1 VEKCIRFCSFFLR
14 DISVYLVADKML
26 KTMLFWGVEIMKNDR
41 KLIQFHFITNPEV
54 STHYHQNPEVFYV
67 LTGELKVQIDE
78 TTFLMKQ
85 GDILLINANKRHTM
99 NGNEELLGARF
110 DLDFHL
116 LAEYMESMQLLF
128 WCNSVADKNAAY
140 ADLREVFDQI
150 LSRYFEKDEKSALDL
165 QALYF
170 QAAHILTS
178 NFLVKAD
185 DTRLNMDD
193 SQDRQRVRQIQN
205 YIQANYQSQI
215 SLNNLADQ
223 LYLSNA
229 YLSKYV
235 KKHLG
240 LTFMEYLNNVRLFH
254 AVDELLYTKKNMTHI
269 ALDNGFPTSATFT
282 KAFRDIYGEAPS
294 EYRRK
299 MREQQEPNNPEQGL
313 SEEESGRIKKYLIF
327 KEQHNEPVVKNQ
339 KVCTVDVQQTGKLLT
354 DCHKAICV
362 GDAYTVLQSDV
373 QSQLRDLQ
381 KAADIKYARMWNIFS
396 REECYNEKG
405 GCNFRKI
412 DQILDF
418 LLENHMK
425 PYLELGHKEVLLNY
439 SAEKFL
445 KENEKIENYEVQVY
459 EYIIREFC
467 THLVNRYGIDEIE
480 TWYFEYYN
488 FSNTGVTE
496 STGMTEEEGLYY
508 QYFAIIYR
516 ILKGISPAIKV
527 GGAGFILGYG
537 TLGCRSIL
545 PIWKKKNLMPDFL
558 SVYSYQYV
566 AIDDN
571 GERYG
576 RKSIDIDYMK
586 NQTEILREVIKE
598 TGFQVPELH
607 MSEWNFTISNR
618 NVLNDSCNQGAYVLK
633 NCIDMNGEVDLMA
646 YWHALD
652 SYSDY
657 YDADNVLNGDSGM
670 ISRDG
675 IRKPSFYAYVF
686 MNRLLPNVI
695 KKDENSIITTNG
707 RDRYVI
713 ACHNFKK
720 LSAQYVF
727 SEEEK
732 ITVETID
739 NYMENDESL
748 KLQFRLENVKDGDYL
763 VKIHMVNKENGSAQD
778 IWKRLQCSKN
788 LARDEMQYLEKS
800 AIPRMEMKNVHV
812 EGGVLELENVL
823 MAQEIRLLDIQYRYS
838 LK

>member
-1 VEKCIRFCSFFLR
+1 
-14 DISVYLVADKML
+14 M
-26 KTMLFWGVEIMKNDR
+26 
-41 KLIQFHFITNPEV
+41 
-54 STHYHQNPEVFYV
+54 
-67 LTGELKVQIDE
+67 
-78 TTFLMKQ
+78 
-85 GDILLINANKRHTM
+85 
-99 NGNEELLGARF
+99 
-110 DLDFHL
+110 
-116 LAEYMESMQLLF
+116 
-128 WCNSVADKNAAY
+128 
-140 ADLREVFDQI
+140 
-150 LSRYFEKDEKSALDL
+150 DL

-193 SQDRQRVRQIQN
+193 SQDRQRVRRIQN

-215 SLNNLADQ
+215 SLNNLSDQ

-269 ALDNGFPTSATFT
+269 ALDNGFPTSAAFT

-299 MREQQEPNNPEQGL
+299 MREQQEPENLEHGL

-362 GDAYTVLQSDV
+362 GDAYTVLQSNV

-396 REECYNEKG
+396 REECYNGKK

-445 KENEKIENYEVQVY
+445 KENEEIENYEVQVY
-459 EYIIREFC
+459 EYIFREFC

-488 FSNTGVTE
+488 FSNTGATE

-508 QYFAIIYR
+508 QYFATIYR

-571 GERYG
+571 DKRYG
-576 RKSIDIDYMK
+576 RKSIDIDYMR

-607 MSEWNFTISNR
+607 ISEWNFTISNR

-778 IWKRLQCSKN
+778 IWKRLQYSKN

>member
-1 VEKCIRFCSFFLR
+1 
-14 DISVYLVADKML
+14 
-26 KTMLFWGVEIMKNDR
+26 
-41 KLIQFHFITNPEV
+41 
-54 STHYHQNPEVFYV
+54 
-67 LTGELKVQIDE
+67 
-78 TTFLMKQ
+78 
-85 GDILLINANKRHTM
+85 
-99 NGNEELLGARF
+99 
-110 DLDFHL
+110 
-116 LAEYMESMQLLF
+116 
-128 WCNSVADKNAAY
+128 
-140 ADLREVFDQI
+140 
-150 LSRYFEKDEKSALDL
+150 
-165 QALYF
+165 
-170 QAAHILTS
+170 
-178 NFLVKAD
+178 
-185 DTRLNMDD
+185 
-193 SQDRQRVRQIQN
+193 
-205 YIQANYQSQI
+205 
-215 SLNNLADQ
+215 
-223 LYLSNA
+223 
-229 YLSKYV
+229 
-235 KKHLG
+235 
-240 LTFMEYLNNVRLFH
+240 MEYLNNVRLFH

-269 ALDNGFPTSATFT
+269 ALDNGFPTSAAFT

-299 MREQQEPNNPEQGL
+299 MREQQEPENPEHGL

-362 GDAYTVLQSDV
+362 GDAYTVLQSNV

-396 REECYNEKG
+396 REECYNEKK

-445 KENEKIENYEVQVY
+445 KENEEIENYEVQVY
-459 EYIIREFC
+459 EYIFREFC

-488 FSNTGVTE
+488 FSNTGATE

-508 QYFAIIYR
+508 QYFATIYR

-571 GERYG
+571 DKRYG
-576 RKSIDIDYMK
+576 RKSIDIDYMR

-607 MSEWNFTISNR
+607 ISEWNFTISNR

-739 NYMENDESL
+739 NYMENDEPL

-763 VKIHMVNKENGSAQD
+763 VKIHMVNKENGSVQD
-778 IWKRLQCSKN
+778 IWKRLQYSKN
-788 LARDEMQYLEKS
+788 LARDETQYLEKS

>member
-1 VEKCIRFCSFFLR
+1 
-14 DISVYLVADKML
+14 
-26 KTMLFWGVEIMKNDR
+26 
-41 KLIQFHFITNPEV
+41 
-54 STHYHQNPEVFYV
+54 
-67 LTGELKVQIDE
+67 
-78 TTFLMKQ
+78 
-85 GDILLINANKRHTM
+85 M

-110 DLDFHL
+110 EIDFHL

-140 ADLREVFDQI
+140 ADLREVFDHI

-193 SQDRQRVRQIQN
+193 SQDRQRVRRIQN

-215 SLNNLADQ
+215 SLNNLSDQ

-269 ALDNGFPTSATFT
+269 ALDNGFPTSAAFT

-299 MREQQEPNNPEQGL
+299 MREQQEPENPEHGL

-339 KVCTVDVQQTGKLLT
+339 KVCTEDVQQTGKLLT

-362 GDAYTVLQSDV
+362 GDAYTVLQSNV

-396 REECYNEKG
+396 REECYNGKK

-445 KENEKIENYEVQVY
+445 KENEEIENYEVQVY
-459 EYIIREFC
+459 EYIFREFC

-488 FSNTGVTE
+488 FSNTGATE

-508 QYFAIIYR
+508 QYFATIYR

-571 GERYG
+571 DKRYG
-576 RKSIDIDYMK
+576 RKSIDIDYMR

-607 MSEWNFTISNR
+607 ISEWNFTISNR

-778 IWKRLQCSKN
+778 IWKRLQYSKN

>member
-1 VEKCIRFCSFFLR
+1 MC
-14 DISVYLVADKML
+14 
-26 KTMLFWGVEIMKNDR
+26 WGVEIMENDR
-41 KLIQFHFITNPEV
+41 KLIQIHFITNAEV

-85 GDILLINANKRHTM
+85 GDIILINANKRHTM

-110 DLDFHL
+110 EIDFHL

-140 ADLREVFDQI
+140 ADLREVFDHI

-193 SQDRQRVRQIQN
+193 SQDRQRVRRIQN

-215 SLNNLADQ
+215 SLNNLLDQ

-240 LTFMEYLNNVRLFH
+240 WTFMEYLNNVRLFH

-269 ALDNGFPTSATFT
+269 ALDNGFPTSAAFT

-299 MREQQEPNNPEQGL
+299 MREQQEPENPEHGL

-362 GDAYTVLQSDV
+362 GDAYTVLQSNV

-396 REECYNEKG
+396 REECYNGKK

-445 KENEKIENYEVQVY
+445 KENEEIENYEVQVY
-459 EYIIREFC
+459 EYIFREFC

-488 FSNTGVTE
+488 FSNTGATE

-508 QYFAIIYR
+508 QYFATIYR

-571 GERYG
+571 DKRYG
-576 RKSIDIDYMK
+576 RKSIDIDYMR

-607 MSEWNFTISNR
+607 ISEWNFTISNR

-778 IWKRLQCSKN
+778 IWKRLQYSKN

>member
-1 VEKCIRFCSFFLR
+1 ME
-14 DISVYLVADKML
+14 
-26 KTMLFWGVEIMKNDR
+26 NDR
-41 KLIQFHFITNPEV
+41 KLIQFHLITNAEV

-67 LTGELKVQIDE
+67 LTWELKVQIDE

-85 GDILLINANKRHTM
+85 GDIILINANKRHTM

-110 DLDFHL
+110 EIDFHL

-140 ADLREVFDQI
+140 ADLREVFDHI

-193 SQDRQRVRQIQN
+193 SQDRQRVRRIQN

-215 SLNNLADQ
+215 SLNNLSDQ

-269 ALDNGFPTSATFT
+269 ALDNGFPTSAAFT

-299 MREQQEPNNPEQGL
+299 MREQQEPENPEHGL

-362 GDAYTVLQSDV
+362 GDAYTVLQSNV

-396 REECYNEKG
+396 REECYNEKK

-445 KENEKIENYEVQVY
+445 KENEEIENYEVQVY
-459 EYIIREFC
+459 EYIFREFC

-488 FSNTGVTE
+488 FSNTGATE

-508 QYFAIIYR
+508 QYFATIYR

-571 GERYG
+571 DKRYG
-576 RKSIDIDYMK
+576 RKSIDIDYMR

-607 MSEWNFTISNR
+607 ISEWNFTIFNR

-739 NYMENDESL
+739 NYMENDEPL

-763 VKIHMVNKENGSAQD
+763 VKIHMVNKENGSVQD
-778 IWKRLQCSKN
+778 IWKRLQYSKN

>member
-1 VEKCIRFCSFFLR
+1 MC
-14 DISVYLVADKML
+14 
-26 KTMLFWGVEIMKNDR
+26 WGVEIMENDR
-41 KLIQFHFITNPEV
+41 KLIQFHLITNAEV

-85 GDILLINANKRHTM
+85 GDIILINANKRHTM

-110 DLDFHL
+110 EIDFHL

-140 ADLREVFDQI
+140 ADLREVFDHI

-193 SQDRQRVRQIQN
+193 SQDRQRVRRIQN

-215 SLNNLADQ
+215 SLNNLSDQ

-269 ALDNGFPTSATFT
+269 ALDNGFPTSAAFT

-299 MREQQEPNNPEQGL
+299 MREQQEPENPEHGL

-362 GDAYTVLQSDV
+362 GDAYTVLQSNV

-396 REECYNEKG
+396 REECYNGKK

-445 KENEKIENYEVQVY
+445 KENEEIENYEVQVY
-459 EYIIREFC
+459 EYIFREFC
-467 THLVNRYGIDEIE
+467 THLVNRYGIDKIE

-488 FSNTGVTE
+488 FSNTGATE

-508 QYFAIIYR
+508 QYFATIYR

-571 GERYG
+571 DKRYG
-576 RKSIDIDYMK
+576 RKSIDIDYMR

-607 MSEWNFTISNR
+607 ISEWNFTISNR

-778 IWKRLQCSKN
+778 IWKRLQYSKN

>member
-1 VEKCIRFCSFFLR
+1 
-14 DISVYLVADKML
+14 
-26 KTMLFWGVEIMKNDR
+26 
-41 KLIQFHFITNPEV
+41 
-54 STHYHQNPEVFYV
+54 
-67 LTGELKVQIDE
+67 
-78 TTFLMKQ
+78 
-85 GDILLINANKRHTM
+85 M

>member
-1 VEKCIRFCSFFLR
+1 
-14 DISVYLVADKML
+14 
-26 KTMLFWGVEIMKNDR
+26 
-41 KLIQFHFITNPEV
+41 
-54 STHYHQNPEVFYV
+54 
-67 LTGELKVQIDE
+67 
-78 TTFLMKQ
+78 
-85 GDILLINANKRHTM
+85 
-99 NGNEELLGARF
+99 
-110 DLDFHL
+110 
-116 LAEYMESMQLLF
+116 
-128 WCNSVADKNAAY
+128 
-140 ADLREVFDQI
+140 
-150 LSRYFEKDEKSALDL
+150 
-165 QALYF
+165 
-170 QAAHILTS
+170 
-178 NFLVKAD
+178 
-185 DTRLNMDD
+185 
-193 SQDRQRVRQIQN
+193 
-205 YIQANYQSQI
+205 
-215 SLNNLADQ
+215 
-223 LYLSNA
+223 
-229 YLSKYV
+229 
-235 KKHLG
+235 
-240 LTFMEYLNNVRLFH
+240 MEYLNNVRLFH

-269 ALDNGFPTSATFT
+269 ALDNGFPTSAAFT

-299 MREQQEPNNPEQGL
+299 MREQQEPENPEHGL

-362 GDAYTVLQSDV
+362 GDAYTVLQSNV

-396 REECYNEKG
+396 REECYNGKK

-425 PYLELGHKEVLLNY
+425 PYLELWHKEVLLNY

-445 KENEKIENYEVQVY
+445 KENEEIENYEVQVY
-459 EYIIREFC
+459 EYIFREFC

-488 FSNTGVTE
+488 FSNTGATE

-508 QYFAIIYR
+508 QYFATIYR

-571 GERYG
+571 DKRYG
-576 RKSIDIDYMK
+576 RKSIDIDYMR

-607 MSEWNFTISNR
+607 ISEWNFTISNR

-778 IWKRLQCSKN
+778 IWKRLQYSKN

>member
-1 VEKCIRFCSFFLR
+1 
-14 DISVYLVADKML
+14 
-26 KTMLFWGVEIMKNDR
+26 
-41 KLIQFHFITNPEV
+41 
-54 STHYHQNPEVFYV
+54 
-67 LTGELKVQIDE
+67 
-78 TTFLMKQ
+78 
-85 GDILLINANKRHTM
+85 
-99 NGNEELLGARF
+99 
-110 DLDFHL
+110 
-116 LAEYMESMQLLF
+116 
-128 WCNSVADKNAAY
+128 
-140 ADLREVFDQI
+140 
-150 LSRYFEKDEKSALDL
+150 
-165 QALYF
+165 
-170 QAAHILTS
+170 
-178 NFLVKAD
+178 
-185 DTRLNMDD
+185 
-193 SQDRQRVRQIQN
+193 
-205 YIQANYQSQI
+205 
-215 SLNNLADQ
+215 
-223 LYLSNA
+223 
-229 YLSKYV
+229 
-235 KKHLG
+235 
-240 LTFMEYLNNVRLFH
+240 MEYLNNVRLFH

-269 ALDNGFPTSATFT
+269 ALDNGFPTSAAFT

-299 MREQQEPNNPEQGL
+299 MREQQEPENPEHGL

-362 GDAYTVLQSDV
+362 GDAYTVLQSNV

-396 REECYNEKG
+396 REECYNGKK

-445 KENEKIENYEVQVY
+445 KENEEIENYEVQVY
-459 EYIIREFC
+459 EYIFREFC

-488 FSNTGVTE
+488 FSNTGATE

-508 QYFAIIYR
+508 QYFATIYR

-571 GERYG
+571 DKRYG
-576 RKSIDIDYMK
+576 RKSIDIDYMR

-607 MSEWNFTISNR
+607 ISEWNFTISNR

-778 IWKRLQCSKN
+778 IWKRLQYSKN
-788 LARDEMQYLEKS
+788 LARDEMQYLEKI

>member
-1 VEKCIRFCSFFLR
+1 MC
-14 DISVYLVADKML
+14 
-26 KTMLFWGVEIMKNDR
+26 WGVEIMENDR
-41 KLIQFHFITNPEV
+41 KLIQSHFITNAEV

-67 LTGELKVQIDE
+67 LTGELKVKIDE

-85 GDILLINANKRHTM
+85 GDIILINANKRHTM

-110 DLDFHL
+110 EIDFHL

-140 ADLREVFDQI
+140 ADLREVFDHI

-193 SQDRQRVRQIQN
+193 SQDRQRVRRIQN

-215 SLNNLADQ
+215 SLNNLSDQ

-269 ALDNGFPTSATFT
+269 ALDNGFPTSAAFT

-299 MREQQEPNNPEQGL
+299 MREQQEPENPEHGL
-313 SEEESGRIKKYLIF
+313 SEEESGCIKKYLIF

-362 GDAYTVLQSDV
+362 GDAYTVLQSNV

-396 REECYNEKG
+396 REECYNGKK

-445 KENEKIENYEVQVY
+445 KENEEIENYEVQVY
-459 EYIIREFC
+459 EYIFREFC

-488 FSNTGVTE
+488 FSNTGATE

-508 QYFAIIYR
+508 QYFATIYR

-571 GERYG
+571 DKRYG
-576 RKSIDIDYMK
+576 RKSIDIDYMR

-607 MSEWNFTISNR
+607 ISEWNFTISNR

-778 IWKRLQCSKN
+778 IWKRLQYSKN

>member
-1 VEKCIRFCSFFLR
+1 ME
-14 DISVYLVADKML
+14 
-26 KTMLFWGVEIMKNDR
+26 NDR
-41 KLIQFHFITNPEV
+41 KLIQFHFIINAEV

-85 GDILLINANKRHTM
+85 GDIILINANKRHTM

-110 DLDFHL
+110 EIDFHL

-140 ADLREVFDQI
+140 ADLREVFDHI

-193 SQDRQRVRQIQN
+193 SQDRQRVRRIQN

-215 SLNNLADQ
+215 SLNNLSDQ

-269 ALDNGFPTSATFT
+269 ALDNGFPTSAAFT

-299 MREQQEPNNPEQGL
+299 MREQQEPENPEHGL

-362 GDAYTVLQSDV
+362 GDAYTVLQSNV

-396 REECYNEKG
+396 REECYNEKK

-445 KENEKIENYEVQVY
+445 KENEEIENYEVQVY
-459 EYIIREFC
+459 EYIFREFC

-488 FSNTGVTE
+488 FSNTGATE

-508 QYFAIIYR
+508 QYFATIYR

-571 GERYG
+571 DKRYG
-576 RKSIDIDYMK
+576 RKSIDIDYMR

-607 MSEWNFTISNR
+607 ISEWNFTISNR

-739 NYMENDESL
+739 NYMENDEPL

-763 VKIHMVNKENGSAQD
+763 VKIHMVNKENGSVQD
-778 IWKRLQCSKN
+778 IWKRLQYSKN

>member
-1 VEKCIRFCSFFLR
+1 ME
-14 DISVYLVADKML
+14 
-26 KTMLFWGVEIMKNDR
+26 NDR
-41 KLIQFHFITNPEV
+41 KLIQVHFITNAEV

-85 GDILLINANKRHTM
+85 GDIILINANKRHTM

-110 DLDFHL
+110 EIDFHL

-140 ADLREVFDQI
+140 ADLREVFDHI

-193 SQDRQRVRQIQN
+193 SQDRQRVRRIQN

-215 SLNNLADQ
+215 SLNNLSDQ

-269 ALDNGFPTSATFT
+269 ALDNGFPTSAAFT
-282 KAFRDIYGEAPS
+282 KAFWDIYGEAPS

-299 MREQQEPNNPEQGL
+299 MREQQEPENPEHGL

-362 GDAYTVLQSDV
+362 GDAYTVLQSNV

-396 REECYNEKG
+396 REECYNGKK

-445 KENEKIENYEVQVY
+445 KENEEIENYEVQVY
-459 EYIIREFC
+459 EYIFREFC

-488 FSNTGVTE
+488 FSNTGATE

-508 QYFAIIYR
+508 QYFATIYR

-571 GERYG
+571 DKRYG
-576 RKSIDIDYMK
+576 RKSIDIDYMR

-607 MSEWNFTISNR
+607 ISEWNFTISNR

-778 IWKRLQCSKN
+778 IWKRLQYSKN

>member
-1 VEKCIRFCSFFLR
+1 MC
-14 DISVYLVADKML
+14 
-26 KTMLFWGVEIMKNDR
+26 WGVEIMENDR
-41 KLIQFHFITNPEV
+41 KLIQLHFITNAEV

-85 GDILLINANKRHTM
+85 GDIILINANKRHTM

-110 DLDFHL
+110 EIDFHL

-140 ADLREVFDQI
+140 ADLREVFDHI

-193 SQDRQRVRQIQN
+193 LQDRQRVRRIQN

-215 SLNNLADQ
+215 SLNNLSDQ

-269 ALDNGFPTSATFT
+269 ALDNGFPTSAAFT

-299 MREQQEPNNPEQGL
+299 MREQQEPENPEHGL

-362 GDAYTVLQSDV
+362 GDAYTVLQSNV

-396 REECYNEKG
+396 REECYNGKK

-445 KENEKIENYEVQVY
+445 KENEEIENYEVQVY
-459 EYIIREFC
+459 EYIFREFC

-488 FSNTGVTE
+488 FSNTGATE

-508 QYFAIIYR
+508 QYFATIYR

-571 GERYG
+571 DKRYG
-576 RKSIDIDYMK
+576 RKSIDIDYMR

-607 MSEWNFTISNR
+607 ISEWNFTISNR

-778 IWKRLQCSKN
+778 IWKRLQYSKN

>member
-1 VEKCIRFCSFFLR
+1 
-14 DISVYLVADKML
+14 M
-26 KTMLFWGVEIMKNDR
+26 
-41 KLIQFHFITNPEV
+41 
-54 STHYHQNPEVFYV
+54 
-67 LTGELKVQIDE
+67 
-78 TTFLMKQ
+78 
-85 GDILLINANKRHTM
+85 
-99 NGNEELLGARF
+99 LGARF
-110 DLDFHL
+110 EIDFHL

-140 ADLREVFDQI
+140 ADLREVFDHI

-193 SQDRQRVRQIQN
+193 SQDRQRVRRIQN

-215 SLNNLADQ
+215 SLNNLSDQ

-269 ALDNGFPTSATFT
+269 ALDNGFPTSAAFT

-299 MREQQEPNNPEQGL
+299 MREQQEPENPEHGL

-362 GDAYTVLQSDV
+362 GDAYTVLQSNV

-396 REECYNEKG
+396 REECYNGKK

-445 KENEKIENYEVQVY
+445 KENEEIENYEVQVY
-459 EYIIREFC
+459 EYIFREFC

-488 FSNTGVTE
+488 FSNTGATE

-508 QYFAIIYR
+508 QYFATIYR

-571 GERYG
+571 DKRYG
-576 RKSIDIDYMK
+576 RKSIDIDYMR

-607 MSEWNFTISNR
+607 ISEWNFTISNR

-778 IWKRLQCSKN
+778 IWKRLQYSKN

>member
-1 VEKCIRFCSFFLR
+1 
-14 DISVYLVADKML
+14 ML

-193 SQDRQRVRQIQN
+193 SKDRQRVRQIQN

-748 KLQFRLENVKDGDYL
+748 KLQFRRK
-763 VKIHMVNKENGSAQD
+763 M
-778 IWKRLQCSKN
+778 
-788 LARDEMQYLEKS
+788 
-800 AIPRMEMKNVHV
+800 
-812 EGGVLELENVL
+812 
-823 MAQEIRLLDIQYRYS
+823 
-838 LK
+838 

>member
-1 VEKCIRFCSFFLR
+1 ME
-14 DISVYLVADKML
+14 
-26 KTMLFWGVEIMKNDR
+26 NDR
-41 KLIQFHFITNPEV
+41 KLIQFHFITNAEV
-54 STHYHQNPEVFYV
+54 ATHYHQNPEVFYV

-85 GDILLINANKRHTM
+85 GDIILINANKRHTM

-110 DLDFHL
+110 EIDFHL

-140 ADLREVFDQI
+140 ADLREVFDHI

-193 SQDRQRVRQIQN
+193 SQDRQRVRRIQN

-215 SLNNLADQ
+215 SLNNLSDQ

-269 ALDNGFPTSATFT
+269 ALDNGFPTSAAFT

-299 MREQQEPNNPEQGL
+299 MREQQEPENPEHGL

-362 GDAYTVLQSDV
+362 GDAYTVLQSNV

-396 REECYNEKG
+396 REECYNGKK

-445 KENEKIENYEVQVY
+445 KENEEIENYEVQVY
-459 EYIIREFC
+459 EYIFREFC

-488 FSNTGVTE
+488 FSNTGATE

-508 QYFAIIYR
+508 QYFATIYR

-571 GERYG
+571 DKRYG
-576 RKSIDIDYMK
+576 RKSIDIDYMR

-607 MSEWNFTISNR
+607 ISEWNFTISNR

-778 IWKRLQCSKN
+778 IWKRLKYSKN

>member
-1 VEKCIRFCSFFLR
+1 ME
-14 DISVYLVADKML
+14 
-26 KTMLFWGVEIMKNDR
+26 NDR
-41 KLIQFHFITNPEV
+41 KLIQFHLITNAEV

-85 GDILLINANKRHTM
+85 GDIILINANKRHTM

-110 DLDFHL
+110 EIDFHL

-140 ADLREVFDQI
+140 ADLREVFDHI

-193 SQDRQRVRQIQN
+193 SQDRQRVRRIQN

-215 SLNNLADQ
+215 SLNNLSDQ

-269 ALDNGFPTSATFT
+269 ALDNGFPTSAAFT

-299 MREQQEPNNPEQGL
+299 MREQQEPENPEHGL

-362 GDAYTVLQSDV
+362 GDAYTVLQSNV

-396 REECYNEKG
+396 REECYNGKK

-445 KENEKIENYEVQVY
+445 KENEEIENYEVQVY
-459 EYIIREFC
+459 EYIFREFC
-467 THLVNRYGIDEIE
+467 THLVNRYGIDKIE

-488 FSNTGVTE
+488 FSNTGATE

-508 QYFAIIYR
+508 QYFATIYR

-571 GERYG
+571 DKRYG
-576 RKSIDIDYMK
+576 RKSIDIDYMR

-607 MSEWNFTISNR
+607 ISEWNFTISNR

-778 IWKRLQCSKN
+778 IWKRLQYSKN

>member
-1 VEKCIRFCSFFLR
+1 
-14 DISVYLVADKML
+14 
-26 KTMLFWGVEIMKNDR
+26 
-41 KLIQFHFITNPEV
+41 
-54 STHYHQNPEVFYV
+54 
-67 LTGELKVQIDE
+67 
-78 TTFLMKQ
+78 
-85 GDILLINANKRHTM
+85 M

-110 DLDFHL
+110 EIDFHL

-128 WCNSVADKNAAY
+128 WCNSVADKNVAY
-140 ADLREVFDQI
+140 ADLREVFDHI

-193 SQDRQRVRQIQN
+193 SQDRQRVRRIQN

-215 SLNNLADQ
+215 SLNNLSDQ

-269 ALDNGFPTSATFT
+269 ALDNGFPTSAAFT

-299 MREQQEPNNPEQGL
+299 MREQQEPENPEHGL

-362 GDAYTVLQSDV
+362 GDAYTVLQSNV

-396 REECYNEKG
+396 REECYNGKK

-445 KENEKIENYEVQVY
+445 KENEEIENYEVQVY
-459 EYIIREFC
+459 EYIFREFC

-488 FSNTGVTE
+488 FSNTGATE

-508 QYFAIIYR
+508 QYFATIYR

-571 GERYG
+571 DKRYG
-576 RKSIDIDYMK
+576 RKSIDIDYMR

-607 MSEWNFTISNR
+607 ISEWNFTISNR

-778 IWKRLQCSKN
+778 IWKRLQYSKN

>member
-1 VEKCIRFCSFFLR
+1 
-14 DISVYLVADKML
+14 
-26 KTMLFWGVEIMKNDR
+26 
-41 KLIQFHFITNPEV
+41 
-54 STHYHQNPEVFYV
+54 
-67 LTGELKVQIDE
+67 
-78 TTFLMKQ
+78 
-85 GDILLINANKRHTM
+85 M

-110 DLDFHL
+110 EIDFHL

-140 ADLREVFDQI
+140 ADLREVFDHI

-193 SQDRQRVRQIQN
+193 SQDRQRVRRIQN

-215 SLNNLADQ
+215 SLNNLSDL

-269 ALDNGFPTSATFT
+269 ALDNGFPTSAAFT

-299 MREQQEPNNPEQGL
+299 MREQQESENPEHGL

-396 REECYNEKG
+396 REECYNEKK

-445 KENEKIENYEVQVY
+445 KENEEIENYEVQVY
-459 EYIIREFC
+459 EYIFREFC

-496 STGMTEEEGLYY
+496 STGMTEEDDLYY
-508 QYFAIIYR
+508 QYFATIYR

-537 TLGCRSIL
+537 TSGCRSIL

-571 GERYG
+571 DKRYG
-576 RKSIDIDYMK
+576 RKSIDIDYMR

-778 IWKRLQCSKN
+778 IWKRLQYSKN

>member
-1 VEKCIRFCSFFLR
+1 
-14 DISVYLVADKML
+14 
-26 KTMLFWGVEIMKNDR
+26 MLFWGVEIMKNDR

>member
-1 VEKCIRFCSFFLR
+1 
-14 DISVYLVADKML
+14 ML

-695 KKDENSIITTNG
+695 KKDENSIIITNG

>member
-1 VEKCIRFCSFFLR
+1 
-14 DISVYLVADKML
+14 M
-26 KTMLFWGVEIMKNDR
+26 
-41 KLIQFHFITNPEV
+41 
-54 STHYHQNPEVFYV
+54 
-67 LTGELKVQIDE
+67 
-78 TTFLMKQ
+78 
-85 GDILLINANKRHTM
+85 
-99 NGNEELLGARF
+99 
-110 DLDFHL
+110 
-116 LAEYMESMQLLF
+116 
-128 WCNSVADKNAAY
+128 
-140 ADLREVFDQI
+140 
-150 LSRYFEKDEKSALDL
+150 DL

-193 SQDRQRVRQIQN
+193 SQDRQRVRRIQN

-215 SLNNLADQ
+215 SLNNLSDQ

-269 ALDNGFPTSATFT
+269 ALDNGFPTSAAFT

-299 MREQQEPNNPEQGL
+299 MREQQEPENPEHGL

-362 GDAYTVLQSDV
+362 GDAYTVLQSNV

-396 REECYNEKG
+396 REECYNGKK

-445 KENEKIENYEVQVY
+445 KENEEIENYEVQVY
-459 EYIIREFC
+459 EYIFREFC

-488 FSNTGVTE
+488 FSNTGATE
-496 STGMTEEEGLYY
+496 STGMTEEEDLYY
-508 QYFAIIYR
+508 QYFATIYR

-571 GERYG
+571 DKRYG
-576 RKSIDIDYMK
+576 RKSIDIDYMR

-607 MSEWNFTISNR
+607 ISEWNFTISNR

-778 IWKRLQCSKN
+778 IWKRLQYSKN

>member
-1 VEKCIRFCSFFLR
+1 
-14 DISVYLVADKML
+14 ML

>member
-1 VEKCIRFCSFFLR
+1 
-14 DISVYLVADKML
+14 M
-26 KTMLFWGVEIMKNDR
+26 
-41 KLIQFHFITNPEV
+41 
-54 STHYHQNPEVFYV
+54 
-67 LTGELKVQIDE
+67 
-78 TTFLMKQ
+78 
-85 GDILLINANKRHTM
+85 
-99 NGNEELLGARF
+99 
-110 DLDFHL
+110 
-116 LAEYMESMQLLF
+116 
-128 WCNSVADKNAAY
+128 
-140 ADLREVFDQI
+140 
-150 LSRYFEKDEKSALDL
+150 DL

-193 SQDRQRVRQIQN
+193 SQDRQRVRRIQN

-215 SLNNLADQ
+215 SLNNLSDQ

-269 ALDNGFPTSATFT
+269 ALDNGFPTSAAFT

-299 MREQQEPNNPEQGL
+299 MREQQESENPEHGL

-396 REECYNEKG
+396 REECYNEKK

-445 KENEKIENYEVQVY
+445 KENEEIENYEVQVY
-459 EYIIREFC
+459 EYIFREFC

-496 STGMTEEEGLYY
+496 STGMTEEDDLYY
-508 QYFAIIYR
+508 QYFATIYR

-537 TLGCRSIL
+537 TSGCRSIL

-571 GERYG
+571 DKRYG
-576 RKSIDIDYMK
+576 RKSIDIDYMR

-778 IWKRLQCSKN
+778 IWKRLQYSKN

>member
-1 VEKCIRFCSFFLR
+1 
-14 DISVYLVADKML
+14 
-26 KTMLFWGVEIMKNDR
+26 MLFWGVEIMKNDR

-670 ISRDG
+670 ISCDG